1 MVWELGYVKFLESAN
16 LEAAK
21 EAAKRAG
28 RPKGAKRATAEGQL
42 SARGRHMLAVLLLT
56 ERAMLEGTAAQ
67 QRTARNKGVPWDAA
81 AMVEALGSDT
91 ASSTLAN
98 LEGRRLVCCW
108 AEGSGRG
115 RRVSH
120 VKLSAQAVDVA
131 EYWIKHRQ
139 SKEQHRRRMTKLY
152 TELHQLPDGTE
163 YAVYGA
169 ISRRMADEDAARVA
183 RYSLG
188 NNYQLAA
195 FKAVP
200 DDVF

>member
-1 MVWELGYVKFLESAN
+1 
-16 LEAAK
+16 
-21 EAAKRAG
+21 
-28 RPKGAKRATAEGQL
+28 
-42 SARGRHMLAVLLLT
+42 MLAVLLLT

-67 QRTARNKGVPWDAA
+67 RQTAHNRGVPWVAA

-98 LEGRRLVCCW
+98 LEGRRLVCCL

-131 EYWIKHRQ
+131 EYWIAHRL
-139 SKEQHRRRMTKLY
+139 SKEQHGRWAGKIYKEVR
-152 TELHQLPDGTE
+152 QLINDSPDKHFEIHDALEERIVEE
-163 YAVYGA
+163 Y
-169 ISRRMADEDAARVA
+169 RARVA
-183 RYSLG
+183 SYSLG

-195 FKAVP
+195 FNAVL
-200 DDVF
+200 DGEKRT